1 MAVLARG
8 LVTALMLTAAAPV
21 PKPPV
26 ATPGATT
33 DTIQGGRV
41 ADPYRWLEDPAD
53 PKVKAWVAGQNAT
66 THAYL
71 DGLPVRGP
79 LHDWLLATQ
88 KSTPTYDAGLRVA
101 GGRMFALTITPG
113 VQQPVLNRID
123 LTGATIARHAIVDPN
138 TLSAKGAIAIDW
150 WEPSPDGRKIA
161 VSLSVG
167 GSEDG
172 TLHVY
177 DVDTGRE
184 IEPPIAHV
192 QFPTAGGSL
201 AWGPDSNSYWYT
213 RFPETGPDEERHFNQ
228 SAWYHVVGRPAAQ
241 DVKLLDKPQGL
252 PRTAEIALTNELA
265 GKQALATVEF
275 GDGGQYQVFVLTPT
289 GARLIASYDDRIVAA
304 ALGPKGEVYGI
315 SHKDAPNGALA
326 RLDPGAG
333 PGQWKTIVPAASY
346 ALVGQPPLISGGRLY
361 ALAIDGGP
369 TRLLAYDL
377 SGKAVPVE
385 TPPVASITSLEA
397 DGRGGVYYRLTSYT
411 TAPVTMHLAA
421 GATAAQPTP
430 LRVASPIRTDDVD
443 VRRVFATS
451 KDGTRVPITL
461 LMKKGTR
468 PTGGNPTLLYGYG
481 GYGVSLTPSFLGG
494 TRRAFLDAGGIYAI
508 ANIRGGG
515 EYGEAWHTGGN
526 LLKKQNVFDDFAA
539 CGDWLIAQNW
549 TSHDR
554 LALMGGSNGGLLMG
568 ATVTQHP
575 TLARAVV
582 SAVGIYDMTRVE
594 LDPNGSFNVTEFGTV
609 KDPAQFRALYAY
621 SPYHHVVQGARY
633 PAMLLTT
640 GDNDGRV
647 NPLHSRKFVA
657 AMQAATGS
665 GRPIYLRTTAGAGHG
680 MGSSLDI
687 QISEQTD
694 DLAFLFDQLGMTWT
708 APAR

>member
-1 MAVLARG
+1 MGTFRPGMIA
-8 LVTALMLTAAAPV
+8 ALLLTAAAPL

-26 ATPGATT
+26 ATPGTT
-33 DTIQGGRV
+33 IDTIQGVKV

-53 PKVKAWVAGQNAT
+53 PKVKDWVAGQNAAS
-66 THAYL
+66 HAYL
-71 DGLPVRGP
+71 ASLPVRGP
-79 LHDWLLATQ
+79 LHDWLLANQ
-88 KSTPTYDAGLRVA
+88 KATPTYDGGVSVE
-101 GGRMFALTITPG
+101 GGRIFAFTVTPG
-113 VQQPVLNRID
+113 VQQPVLNRIEID
-123 LTGATIARHAIVDPN
+123 GNTVTRHAIVDPN
-138 TLSAKGAIAIDW
+138 ALSAKGAIAIDW
-150 WEPSPDGRKIA
+150 WEPSPDGKKMA
-161 VSLSVG
+161 VSLSQG

-177 DVDTGRE
+177 DVDSGKE
-184 IEPPIAHV
+184 IEPPIPHV

-201 AWGPDSNSYWYT
+201 AWNAQSTGYWYT

-228 SAWYHVVGRPAAQ
+228 SAWYHVIGRPVAQ
-241 DVKLLDKPQGL
+241 DVGLLDKAQGL
-252 PRTAEIALTNELA
+252 PRTAEIALTNDLA
-265 GKQALATVEF
+265 GPNALAVVEF
-275 GDGGQYQVFVLTPT
+275 GDGGQYQLFVLSPS
-289 GARLIASYDDRIVAA
+289 GARRIASYEDRIVAA
-304 ALGPKGEVYGI
+304 TLGPRGEVYGI
-315 SHKDAPNGALA
+315 SRKDAPNGALVK
-326 RLDPGAG
+326 LDPGAG
-333 PGQWKTIVPAASY
+333 PGRWKTFVPAASY
-346 ALVGQPPLISGGRLY
+346 ALVGQAPVVSGGRLY

-377 SGKAVPVE
+377 AGRPVPVE
-385 TPPVASITSLEA
+385 TPPVASITAATA
-397 DGRGGVYYRLTSYT
+397 DGKGGLYYRLTSYT

-430 LRVASPIRTDDVD
+430 LHVASPIRTDDVE
-443 VRRVFATS
+443 VKRVFATS
-451 KDGTRVPITL
+451 KDGTQVPITL

-468 PTGGNPTLLYGYG
+468 PTGATPTLLYGYG
-481 GYGVSLTPSFLGG
+481 GYGVNMTPGFIGG

-526 LLKKQNVFDDFAA
+526 LIHKQNVFDDFDA
-539 CGDWLIAQNW
+539 CGEWLIANGW
-549 TSHDR
+549 TSHDK

-575 TLARAVV
+575 GLARAVV
-582 SAVGIYDMTRVE
+582 SAVGIYDMLRVE

-609 KDPAQFRALYAY
+609 KDPAQFKALYAY
-621 SPYHHVVQGARY
+621 SPYHHVVKGADY

-687 QISEQTD
+687 QIAEQTD
-694 DLAFLFDQLGMTWT
+694 DLAFLFDQLGMTW
-708 APAR
+708 APPGR